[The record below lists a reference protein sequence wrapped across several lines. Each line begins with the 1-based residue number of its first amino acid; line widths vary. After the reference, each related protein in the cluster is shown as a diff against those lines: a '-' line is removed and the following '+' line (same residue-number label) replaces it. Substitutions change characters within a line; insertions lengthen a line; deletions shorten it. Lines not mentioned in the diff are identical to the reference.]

1 MINKK
6 AQGMSISTIILLI
19 LGLII
24 LVVLILGFTI
34 GWAKIAPWLGPGNNL
49 ETLKNACGAS
59 CSTGGQYDFCTVKR
73 PVKDGVNTK
82 FEATCEDLA
91 TKQQYIQ
98 RQYGIAACPGL
109 CATN

>member
-34 GWAKIAPWLGPGNNL
+34 GWAKLAPWIGGNNNL
-49 ETLKNACGAS
+49 ETLKNSCGAA

-73 PVKDGVNTK
+73 LVKDGVSDK
-82 FEATCEDLA
+82 FEATCNDLA
-91 TKQQYIQ
+91 TKQQYINK
-98 RQYGIAACPGL
+98 QYGISACPGL
-109 CATN
+109 CTA